1 MTTTLTRWS
10 HACIRLER
18 GSDVLVI
25 DPGVFTDAASALAG
39 CRAILI
45 THEHVDHLDVGPVA
59 AAVAAGAHVWGPAEA
74 LAALSAAGAEPESL
88 HTVAGGDTVTA
99 GGFEVEVVGEWHAQI
114 HPDIPLVKNVGYLV
128 ERVLHPGDSFV
139 SVDPGTVDVLL
150 APVAGPWLKVSEAI
164 DYVRAVA
171 PSRAVVI
178 HDAPLSDAGRQLTLR
193 LVTALGGA
201 GDPIVLAPGESIEL

>member
-25 DPGVFTDAASALAG
+25 DPGVFTDHGQALAG
-39 CRAILI
+39 AHAILI
-45 THEHVDHLDVGPVA
+45 THEHVDHLDVEAVA
-59 AAVAAGAHVWGPAEA
+59 AAVKSGAEVWGPAAA
-74 LAALSAAGAEPESL
+74 LALLTDAEVAPDALHA
-88 HTVAGGDTVTA
+88 VAGGDTITA
-99 GGFEVEVVGEWHAQI
+99 GGFEVKVVGEWHAQI
-114 HPDIPLVKNVGYLV
+114 HPDIPLVHNVGYLV
-128 ERVLHPGDSFV
+128 ERVLHPGDAFV
-139 SVDPGTVDVLL
+139 TVEPGAVDVLL
-150 APVAGPWLKVSEAI
+150 APIAGPWLKLSEAI

-178 HDAPLSDAGRQLTLR
+178 HDAPLSDAGRQLSLR

-201 GDPIVLAPGESIEL
+201 GEPVVLAPGQSIEL